1 MSIET
6 REYDINF
13 FKESIIGRKTDE
25 VLMEIEKRGYESRL
39 ASIDGEEFML
49 TMDLNLKRINLHI
62 EKGIVIGSFIG

>member
-25 VLMEIEKRGYESRL
+25 VLMEIEKGDMNQDWHQLMER
-39 ASIDGEEFML
+39 
-49 TMDLNLKRINLHI
+49 NLC
-62 EKGIVIGSFIG
+62 